1 MNPATMGSC
10 SETPESGMKKTGK
23 IICGSCIMI
32 AVAVPVILVLL
43 AVLAKIF
50 GYI

>member
-1 MNPATMGSC
+1 MKQAAVENCPTK
-10 SETPESGMKKTGK
+10 ESGLAKTGK

-32 AVAVPVILVLL
+32 AVAIPIVLVVL

-50 GYI
+50 GLV